1 MMYSFNL
8 IPSIVRPTRIAKN
21 SFTLIDNIF
30 INNYANFAK
39 AGIVMTNISDHYA
52 VFSVFRRN
60 SSQSGAY
67 VEFNRRIAHRENLER
82 LKNSF
87 ADNDFTPVLG
97 NENAEA
103 SYNLFVDNVRLIYD
117 AICPA
122 KKVRIKR
129 LDILKPY
136 ITSEIKELLRSKHKL
151 QKMYN
156 KRPITYGDEYRK
168 LRNEV
173 NSKIRVAKSLY
184 LKSKLKDTRDA
195 KASWKVVNS
204 ILGRDNKGTLPNCF
218 NINGEM
224 ISDPLKIANTFN
236 NFFSNIGESLSLN
249 FVETDNFLGYLN
261 NDIESRFSFTQ
272 VSLEQ
277 VVNIVMSMK
286 DSSPGFDDI
295 PMKLFKDNIAALGH
309 CITHIC
315 NLSLRTGVF
324 PKQLM
329 IAVITCLY
337 KAGDPHNIENYRSIS
352 ILAAFSKILEKIVTV
367 QVVEYFTN
375 NNLFS
380 SKQYA
385 YRKGVST
392 SDAVLDI
399 VNSLYDAFDVGETA
413 VGVFLDLAKAFD
425 SLNRE
430 ILFRKLEYYGIGGIE
445 LMWFKSYFSDRR
457 QYVKYKDVN
466 SDILRVNYGVAQ
478 GSVLGPILYSI
489 FVNDFVS
496 SSTSLKFV
504 MYADDTC
511 VFRTDYNLNRNVYF
525 INRELETVNRWLYDN
540 CLTMNYEKSHYI
552 IFHRKQRTIVDP
564 NHHILINGI
573 KLEKLDNIKY
583 LGLCLDDTLSWK
595 SHVSQLTRKVSKF
608 MPMLY
613 NVRNNVSREGL
624 KLIYNSLIYPLLM
637 YCNVVWGSCCQSY
650 LNNLNT
656 IQKKDY

>member
-1 MMYSFNL
+1 M
-8 IPSIVRPTRIAKN
+8 
-21 SFTLIDNIF
+21 
-30 INNYANFAK
+30 
-39 AGIVMTNISDHYA
+39 
-52 VFSVFRRN
+52 
-60 SSQSGAY
+60 
-67 VEFNRRIAHRENLER
+67 
-82 LKNSF
+82 
-87 ADNDFTPVLG
+87 
-97 NENAEA
+97 
-103 SYNLFVDNVRLIYD
+103 
-117 AICPA
+117 
-122 KKVRIKR
+122 
-129 LDILKPY
+129 
-136 ITSEIKELLRSKHKL
+136 LRKKHKL

-184 LKSKLKDTRDA
+184 LKSKLKETRDA

-224 ISDPLKIANTFN
+224 INDPLKIANTFN

-277 VVNIVMSMK
+277 VVNIVMSTK

-295 PMKLFKDNIAALGH
+295 PRKLFKDNIAALGH

-315 NLSLRTGVF
+315 NLSLSTGVF

-367 QVVEYFTN
+367 QVVEYFMN

-430 ILFRKLEYYGIGGIE
+430 ILFRKLEYYGTGGIE

-457 QYVKYKDVN
+457 QYVKYK
-466 SDILRVNYGVAQ
+466 
-478 GSVLGPILYSI
+478 
-489 FVNDFVS
+489 
-496 SSTSLKFV
+496 
-504 MYADDTC
+504 M
-511 VFRTDYNLNRNVYF
+511 
-525 INRELETVNRWLYDN
+525 
-540 CLTMNYEKSHYI
+540 
-552 IFHRKQRTIVDP
+552 
-564 NHHILINGI
+564 
-573 KLEKLDNIKY
+573 
-583 LGLCLDDTLSWK
+583 
-595 SHVSQLTRKVSKF
+595 
-608 MPMLY
+608 
-613 NVRNNVSREGL
+613 
-624 KLIYNSLIYPLLM
+624 
-637 YCNVVWGSCCQSY
+637 
-650 LNNLNT
+650 
-656 IQKKDY
+656 